1 MSVISSFKP
10 LNYRLMEDCMETCT
24 VFWKDW
30 EFWLS
35 LCTIIIA
42 VIALYQTWEQKKD
55 SERQQRQNVGIS
67 LYPLRKEA
75 LKKFQRKEYDE
86 LFWDMGILFSS
97 QATDLIWNAATYS
110 DKYKAYLSDYEQY
123 KEKLKIEYP
132 ELYERYKD
140 ILPSIPKS
148 DVYND
153 RWKTFFT
160 ESEDYRPNL
169 RDLIN
174 DNESMN
180 SKELIEKIIDTSK
193 RETLYRS
200 KAFFVM
206 KDEIK
211 RSVHGEELRSK
222 EK

>member
-1 MSVISSFKP
+1 
-10 LNYRLMEDCMETCT
+10 METCT

-193 RETLYRS
+193 RETFYRS

>member
-1 MSVISSFKP
+1 
-10 LNYRLMEDCMETCT
+10 METCT

-180 SKELIEKIIDTSK
+180 SKELVEKIIDTSK

>member
-1 MSVISSFKP
+1 
-10 LNYRLMEDCMETCT
+10 METCT

>member
-1 MSVISSFKP
+1 
-10 LNYRLMEDCMETCT
+10 METCT

-30 EFWLS
+30 EFWLT
-35 LCTIIIA
+35 LCTVVIA
-42 VIALYQTWEQKKD
+42 VVALYQTWEQKKD

-75 LKKFQRKEYDE
+75 HKKIQRKEYDE

-97 QATDLIWNAATYS
+97 QATDLIWNAATYN
-110 DKYKAYLSDYEQY
+110 DKYKAYLNDYEQY
-123 KEKLKIEYP
+123 KEMLKIECP
-132 ELYERYKD
+132 ELYERYRD
-140 ILPSIPKS
+140 LLSSIPKS

-153 RWKTFFT
+153 QWKTFFT
-160 ESEDYRPNL
+160 ESEDYRPNF
-169 RDLIN
+169 RDVTN
-174 DNESMN
+174 DIEPMN
-180 SKELIEKIIDTSK
+180 SQELIERIIDTSRK
-193 RETLYRS
+193 EAYYRG
-200 KAFFVM
+200 KAFFAM

>member
-174 DNESMN
+174 DNEPMN

>member
-1 MSVISSFKP
+1 
-10 LNYRLMEDCMETCT
+10 METCT

-55 SERQQRQNVGIS
+55 SECQQRQNVGIS

>member
-1 MSVISSFKP
+1 M
-10 LNYRLMEDCMETCT
+10 RTCT

-174 DNESMN
+174 DNEPMN

-206 KDEIK
+206 KEEIK
-211 RSVHGEELRSK
+211 RSVHGEESRSK

>member
-1 MSVISSFKP
+1 
-10 LNYRLMEDCMETCT
+10 METCT

-174 DNESMN
+174 DDESMN

>member
-123 KEKLKIEYP
+123 KEKLKIEYQ

-174 DNESMN
+174 DNEPMN

>member
-1 MSVISSFKP
+1 
-10 LNYRLMEDCMETCT
+10 METCT

-86 LFWDMGILFSS
+86 LFWDMGILFSP
-97 QATDLIWNAATYS
+97 QVTDMIWNAATYT

-123 KEKLKIEYP
+123 KEKLTIEYP
-132 ELYERYKD
+132 GLYEKYKD
-140 ILPSIPKS
+140 ILSNIPKS
-148 DVYND
+148 DAYND
-153 RWKTFFT
+153 RWRMFFT

-169 RDLIN
+169 RDLTN
-174 DNESMN
+174 DDEPMN
-180 SKELIEKIIDTSK
+180 SKKLIEKIIDTSK
-193 RETLYRS
+193 REALYRG
-200 KAFFVM
+200 KALFAM
-206 KDEIK
+206 KEEIK

>member
-1 MSVISSFKP
+1 
-10 LNYRLMEDCMETCT
+10 METCT

-180 SKELIEKIIDTSK
+180 SKELIEKTIDTSK

>member
-1 MSVISSFKP
+1 
-10 LNYRLMEDCMETCT
+10 METCT

-123 KEKLKIEYP
+123 KEKLKIEYQ

-174 DNESMN
+174 DNEPMN

>member
-1 MSVISSFKP
+1 
-10 LNYRLMEDCMETCT
+10 METCT

-174 DNESMN
+174 DNEPMN

>member
-1 MSVISSFKP
+1 
-10 LNYRLMEDCMETCT
+10 METCT

-160 ESEDYRPNL
+160 ESDDYRPNL